1 MVRRIYVQKKEGFDV
16 EAKNIL
22 QDLQEN
28 LQIRGLEEVI
38 LVNRYDVSGIDE
50 VTYEKAKKTVFSE
63 PQVDVCFEEEYP
75 FMEKDKVFAVEFLPG
90 QFDQR
95 AASLEECLQIISAEK
110 RPIAKSA
117 KVYILKGNITEE
129 ELQKIKHYL
138 INSVDSREASL
149 EKPASLE
156 NNMTTPEDV
165 ATIEGF
171 TSMTSEELKEILP
184 KYGFAMDLADLT
196 FCQNYFRDVEK
207 RDPTMTEMK
216 MIDTYWSDHCRHTT
230 FLTKLETID
239 IKWDLLQNIYND
251 YIHSRKYVY
260 EDRKKDICLMDVAT
274 IAAKELKKKGLLK
287 DLDESEEINAC
298 SIKATIE

>member
-95 AASLEECLQIISAEK
+95 AASL
-110 RPIAKSA
+110 
-117 KVYILKGNITEE
+117 
-129 ELQKIKHYL
+129 
-138 INSVDSREASL
+138 
-149 EKPASLE
+149 
-156 NNMTTPEDV
+156 
-165 ATIEGF
+165 
-171 TSMTSEELKEILP
+171 
-184 KYGFAMDLADLT
+184 
-196 FCQNYFRDVEK
+196 
-207 RDPTMTEMK
+207 
-216 MIDTYWSDHCRHTT
+216 
-230 FLTKLETID
+230 
-239 IKWDLLQNIYND
+239 
-251 YIHSRKYVY
+251 
-260 EDRKKDICLMDVAT
+260 
-274 IAAKELKKKGLLK
+274 
-287 DLDESEEINAC
+287 
-298 SIKATIE
+298 